1 MSSTSVSNQ
10 QTKKNNNHD
19 NIYNSNGSPCKRKLN
34 TNNSNGVSHSEMNR
48 KVAFSVRRS
57 KPIRSKTIIDNMMA
71 NSDNS
76 LKQQQHHHHHHDTSV
91 NHHEIPQISTYSLG
105 SIELKKKP
113 CGAKKRKIKIE
124 FIEDKTKRNVTF
136 SKRKTGLLK
145 KAFELSA
152 MSESQILALVV
163 SETGNVFSYATDDLL
178 PLLNEEEFRT
188 AIKACLESPAS
199 ATASATVTQNKT
211 SSLKSVSG
219 SLRKKNKR
227 DSESD
232 TDYID
237 CEVNE
242 GEESYMSLSDTDSN

>member
-1 MSSTSVSNQ
+1 V
-10 QTKKNNNHD
+10 
-19 NIYNSNGSPCKRKLN
+19 
-34 TNNSNGVSHSEMNR
+34 
-48 KVAFSVRRS
+48 
-57 KPIRSKTIIDNMMA
+57 
-71 NSDNS
+71 
-76 LKQQQHHHHHHDTSV
+76 
-91 NHHEIPQISTYSLG
+91 
-105 SIELKKKP
+105 LKKE
-113 CGAKKRKIKIE
+113 KIKIE

-152 MSESQILALVV
+152 MTESQILALVV

-188 AIKACLESPAS
+188 AIKACLESS
-199 ATASATVTQNKT
+199 ATTAAAAAAVQNKT
-211 SSLKSVSG
+211 NSLKSSSVVNS

-237 CEVNE
+237 CELNE

>member
-1 MSSTSVSNQ
+1 MSSTSVNNK
-10 QTKKNNNHD
+10 QTKNNHH
-19 NIYNSNGSPCKRKLN
+19 NIYNSNGSPCKRKSN
-34 TNNSNGVSHSEMNR
+34 TNINNSNNGVSHHSELNR

-71 NSDNS
+71 NGDNN
-76 LKQQQHHHHHHDTSV
+76 LKQHQHHHKDTSV

-152 MSESQILALVV
+152 MTESQILALVV

-188 AIKACLESPAS
+188 AIKACLESPAT
-199 ATASATVTQNKT
+199 ATATTTLQNKT
-211 SSLKSVSG
+211 NSLKSSVTS

-227 DSESD
+227 ESESD

-237 CEVNE
+237 HELNE

>member
-1 MSSTSVSNQ
+1 MSSSVDNK
-10 QTKKNNNHD
+10 QTKNNHHN
-19 NIYNSNGSPCKRKLN
+19 NIYNSNGISISSSMKRKSN
-34 TNNSNGVSHSEMNR
+34 TNTSASNNGIGHSEMNR

-57 KPIRSKTIIDNMMA
+57 KPIRSNGDN
-71 NSDNS
+71 NN
-76 LKQQQHHHHHHDTSV
+76 LKHHHDTSL
-91 NHHEIPQISTYSLG
+91 NHHEIPQITTYSLG

-152 MSESQILALVV
+152 MTESQILALVV

-178 PLLNEEEFRT
+178 PLLNEEQFRT
-188 AIKACLESPAS
+188 AIKSCLEAPSNTTMTS
-199 ATASATVTQNKT
+199 QNKIN
-211 SSLKSVSG
+211 SLKSVTGSSSG
-219 SLRKKNKR
+219 SSLRKKNKR
-227 DSESD
+227 DSELSD
-232 TDYID
+232 TDYVE

>member
-1 MSSTSVSNQ
+1 V
-10 QTKKNNNHD
+10 
-19 NIYNSNGSPCKRKLN
+19 
-34 TNNSNGVSHSEMNR
+34 
-48 KVAFSVRRS
+48 
-57 KPIRSKTIIDNMMA
+57 
-71 NSDNS
+71 
-76 LKQQQHHHHHHDTSV
+76 
-91 NHHEIPQISTYSLG
+91 
-105 SIELKKKP
+105 LKKE
-113 CGAKKRKIKIE
+113 KIKIE

-152 MSESQILALVV
+152 MTESQILALVV

-188 AIKACLESPAS
+188 AIKACLESPAPPLLPPPAAS
-199 ATASATVTQNKT
+199 STATAIQNKKN
-211 SSLKSVSG
+211 SLKSSSSVNS

-237 CEVNE
+237 CELNE